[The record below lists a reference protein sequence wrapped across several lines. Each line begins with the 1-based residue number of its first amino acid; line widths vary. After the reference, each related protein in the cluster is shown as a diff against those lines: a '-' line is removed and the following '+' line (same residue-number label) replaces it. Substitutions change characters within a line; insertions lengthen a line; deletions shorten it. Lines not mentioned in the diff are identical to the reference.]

1 MRHLR
6 FPAVVIATIA
16 MLAACGGASQSEDGD
31 SPSPRRSGNR
41 LSQAEMLESTAT
53 NVLQAIEQLRP
64 MWLRTRGTDPS
75 GSSQTM
81 PVVYIDG
88 IRAGEL
94 EMLRSIQI
102 EEVDRLRYVNPRDA
116 TTRWGTGVAGGVIEV
131 FRRRG

>member
-64 MWLRTRGTDPS
+64 MWLRTRGTDPT
-75 GSSQTM
+75 GSSQMM